1 MLLKEKTLNEEL
13 RSNIIILMKNIEIE
27 NWKRLVRL
35 LIEEP
40 AMKDALLNDLIFTIQ
55 STGILLPEEGL
66 IYLQSILKQITSKY
80 GKFRNT
86 SPESIS

>member
-1 MLLKEKTLNEEL
+1 
-13 RSNIIILMKNIEIE
+13 
-27 NWKRLVRL
+27 
-35 LIEEP
+35 
-40 AMKDALLNDLIFTIQ
+40 MKDALLNDLIFTIQ